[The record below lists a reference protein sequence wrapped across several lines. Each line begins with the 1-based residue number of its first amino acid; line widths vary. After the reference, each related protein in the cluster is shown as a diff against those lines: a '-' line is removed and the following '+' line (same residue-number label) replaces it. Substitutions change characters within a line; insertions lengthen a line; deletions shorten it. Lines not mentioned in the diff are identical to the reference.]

1 MNASLRDPLKRAR
14 GLGSAKSGVHHFVVQ
29 RLTAL
34 ALIPLGI
41 WFAMLVLRMLHAD
54 YSTAHAV
61 IAQPFNALL
70 MIVFVIAMFWHAQL
84 GLQVVIEDYV
94 HRLWVALPLQIL
106 VRFLCVLGA
115 VASVLAIIRIALGS

>member
-1 MNASLRDPLKRAR
+1 MNASLHDPLKRAR
-14 GLGSAKSGVHHFVVQ
+14 GLGSAKNGVHHFVVQ

-41 WFAMLVLRMLHAD
+41 WFFILVLRMLHAD
-54 YSTAHAV
+54 YATAYAL

-70 MIVFVIAMFWHAQL
+70 MILFVVAMFWHAQL

-94 HRLWVALPLQIL
+94 HRMSVALPLQVS

-115 VASVLAIIRIALGS
+115 FASVLAIVRIALGS